1 MKNLVLL
8 IIAAMLMMV
17 TAPAYSDSVVQVF
30 HCQQGNDT
38 TDEQVEEMAEE
49 WLKAA
54 KGVKGGANLE
64 LSLYFPIAG
73 QEGDSD
79 LSMILTAPSFAE
91 WGAFTD
97 AYDGSAAD
105 KVDEKHQDS
114 MTCSESALWEQFKV
128 E

>member
-1 MKNLVLL
+1 MKKIMLL
-8 IIAAMLMMV
+8 IFVSVLMMV
-17 TAPAYSDSVVQVF
+17 AAPAYSDSVVQAF

-38 TDEQVEEMAEE
+38 TDEQVEEMFEE

-64 LSLYFPIAG
+64 LSVYFPIAG
-73 QEGDSD
+73 QVGDTD
-79 LSMILTAPSFAE
+79 FSMIVTAPSFAE

-105 KVDEKHQDS
+105 KVDEKYEDHVS
-114 MTCSESALWEQFKV
+114 CSESTLWEQFKV